1 MFPQAT
7 LAPPIPVRDANGAL
21 FIPGWVKIDGRDAF
35 YVPDDGSNAGFFQII
50 RQNDGFNVDSFFD
63 LLLQEAELERVDRP
77 QGIQAEAFSATFGP
91 MVAAVFGRARHEGQA
106 VSFFAD
112 LHGPDDENKVI
123 GTLIYARPEVFDGW
137 DGVLLPLI
145 RNGYVKD
152 PSIFEN
158 RDALRAGNDA
168 QKTQFYVGMVN
179 TKIMSEFGALSTLSQ
194 GAIQAAQNA
203 STIASCAG
211 ASNCSISYDGVGNAV
226 ADFDLQ

>member
-112 LHGPDDENKVI
+112 LHGPDDENKVRTRRYLRTVTRC
-123 GTLIYARPEVFDGW
+123 GRAMTR
-137 DGVLLPLI
+137 
-145 RNGYVKD
+145 RK
-152 PSIFEN
+152 PSFMWAWSI
-158 RDALRAGNDA
+158 LR
-168 QKTQFYVGMVN
+168 
-179 TKIMSEFGALSTLSQ
+179 
-194 GAIQAAQNA
+194 
-203 STIASCAG
+203 SCRSLG
-211 ASNCSISYDGVGNAV
+211 
-226 ADFDLQ
+226 L